1 MENYSV
7 LMTVYEKEEPEYFQQ
22 AIDSMVKQTV
32 VTNDFVIVCDGPLT
46 KELDEVIENFL
57 HKYPDLFQIIRLK
70 KNVGI
75 GAAANIGLQYCKNDL
90 IAKMDADDVAALQR
104 CELQLNAFSAYPQL
118 TVLGGYLAEFDHN
131 PKEPYAIR
139 EVPLKNEDIRKFARR
154 RQPFN
159 NVTVMYR
166 KEAVLKVGGY
176 RPMGRNEDFDLYI
189 RLLHAGYHAMN
200 LSEILTS
207 ARTDRTAMMRRSS
220 WQTLKGCAKSRWN
233 SMRMGYCS
241 ILDFLVCVGG
251 QFAIWICPVCIQEWF
266 YQRFLRKDV
275 EREKQHINAIS

>member
-1 MENYSV
+1 MESYSV
-7 LMTVYEKEEPEYFQQ
+7 LMTVYEKEEPEHFQL
-22 AIDSMVKQTV
+22 AIDSMVRQTV
-32 VTNDFVIVCDGPLT
+32 MTNDFVIVCDGPLT
-46 KELDEVIENFL
+46 KELDEVIDKAL
-57 HKYPDLFQIIRLK
+57 HKFPDLFQIIRLK

-75 GAAANIGLQYCKNDL
+75 GAATNIGLQHCKNDL
-90 IAKMDADDVAALQR
+90 IAKMDADDMAALQR
-104 CELQLNAFSAYPQL
+104 CELQLKAFATCPQL
-118 TVLGGYLAEFDHN
+118 TILGGYLAEFDCD

-166 KEAVLKVGGY
+166 KDAVLKVGGY

-189 RLLHAGYHAMN
+189 RLLHAGYYAMN
-200 LSEILTS
+200 LAEILTS
-207 ARTDRTAMMRRSS
+207 ARTDRTAMIRRAS
-220 WQTLKGCAKSRWN
+220 WPTLKGCAKSRWY

-251 QFAIWICPVCIQEWF
+251 QFAVWICPVCIQEWF
-266 YQRFLRKDV
+266 YQKFLRKVVVQD
-275 EREKQHINAIS
+275 ETAYQHNS

>member
-1 MENYSV
+1 MESYSV
-7 LMTVYEKEEPEYFQQ
+7 LMTVYEKEKPEYFQQ

-32 VTNDFVIVCDGPLT
+32 MTNDFVIVCDGPLT
-46 KELDEVIENFL
+46 EELNQVIDEVV
-57 HKYPDLFQIIRLK
+57 HKFPDLFQIVRLE

-75 GAAANIGLQYCKNDL
+75 GAATNIGLQYCKNDL

-104 CELQLNAFSAYPQL
+104 CELQLEMFATYPSL
-118 TVLGGYLAEFDHN
+118 AVLGGYLAEFDCD
-131 PKEPYAIR
+131 PEKPYAIR
-139 EVPLKNEDIRKFARR
+139 EVPLGNEDIRKFARR

-166 KEAVLKVGGY
+166 KNAVLKVGGY

-189 RLLHAGYHAMN
+189 RLLHAGYYAMN
-200 LSEILTS
+200 VSEILTS
-207 ARTDRTAMMRRSS
+207 ARTDRTAMMRRAS

-241 ILDFLVCVGG
+241 MLDFLVCVGG
-251 QFAIWICPVCIQEWF
+251 QFAVWICPVCVQGWI
-266 YQRFLRKDV
+266 YHKFLRKGVNQNDTAY
-275 EREKQHINAIS
+275 RHDS